1 MYFDPQHYI
10 GTIFIE
16 PNSRN
21 PLNPDL
27 EPDPQKN
34 WKSGVSGTF
43 FLNFPRC
50 SYLVMKQLISAE
62 NSSEYCTSSEWTCSG
77 CSLYDGDGAPETALA
92 ISDSYLDWPGFRP
105 RQCCQCPSVRASSMR
120 RSWRGRSQPS
130 FGPAAKAQRNRMFSE
145 TGD

>member
-62 NSSEYCTSSEWTCSG
+62 NSSGYCSSSERTCSG
-77 CSLYDGDGAPETALA
+77 CSLYTMGMGPMRPHSPSQTAIWTGQASATTAMLSISKSGFNEMGLA
-92 ISDSYLDWPGFRP
+92 GKVATI
-105 RQCCQCPSVRASSMR
+105 VRSSGE
-120 RSWRGRSQPS
+120 S
-130 FGPAAKAQRNRMFSE
+130 PAESHVF
-145 TGD
+145 